1 MKNFYLTILLIFS
14 WLTAMPQI
22 STIPAYGTDSTLDIA
37 TWNVENFPK
46 NKQATISYLWQIIQ
60 KLDLDVIAFQEMYDT
75 VGLRQVV
82 SQLPDYKFYCK
93 SNYYGGLA
101 FIYKKDV
108 IHINNIYEIY
118 TTSPY
123 WSPFP
128 RAPLVMDMNFAGQQ
142 FFIIDNHLK
151 CCGDGYLQ
159 LNDQEDE
166 ETRRYRAA
174 NYLGEYIDALLED
187 KKVMVVG
194 DMNDELTDQTS
205 NNVFINLINSSDKYR
220 FADMDIAEG
229 NSEDWS
235 YPAWPSHLD
244 HMLITNEL
252 YDDIERQGSEI
263 RAIKIDEY
271 LTNGWYEY
279 DKNVSDHRP
288 VAVKL
293 NFSGAMAIEDIA
305 ANSDFSCYPNP
316 ATDKINFHFRNP
328 SDNARIEIADITGKT
343 LAILQVPG
351 DQNDV
356 LFNLDGLSKGIFFA
370 KYIIANRIVT
380 TKKIIVY

>member
-1 MKNFYLTILLIFS
+1 
-14 WLTAMPQI
+14 MPQI

-46 NKQATISYLWQIIQ
+46 NDQNTISYLWQIIQ
-60 KLDLDVIAFQEMYDT
+60 KLDIDVIAFQEMYDT

-82 SQLPDYKFYCK
+82 SQLPDYNFYCK
-93 SNYYGGLA
+93 SYYYGGLA

-108 IHINNIYEIY
+108 IHINDIYEIY

-205 NNVFINLINSSDKYR
+205 NNVFINLISSSEKYQ

-229 NSEDWS
+229 SSVNWS
-235 YPAWPSHLD
+235 YPVWPSHLD

-293 NFSGAMAIEDIA
+293 NFNNAMGIEDVA
-305 ANSDFSCYPNP
+305 VYNEFSCYPNP
-316 ATDKINFHFRNP
+316 ATEKITFHIKNP
-328 SDNARIEIADITGKT
+328 SDNARIEIADMTGNT
-343 LAILQVPG
+343 LAILPVSG
-351 DQNDV
+351 DQNDI
-356 LFNLDGLSKGIFFA
+356 LFNLDGLSRGIYFA
-370 KYIIANRIVT
+370 KYIIANRVVT

>member
-1 MKNFYLTILLIFS
+1 
-14 WLTAMPQI
+14 
-22 STIPAYGTDSTLDIA
+22 
-37 TWNVENFPK
+37 
-46 NKQATISYLWQIIQ
+46 
-60 KLDLDVIAFQEMYDT
+60 
-75 VGLRQVV
+75 
-82 SQLPDYKFYCK
+82 
-93 SNYYGGLA
+93 
-101 FIYKKDV
+101 
-108 IHINNIYEIY
+108 
-118 TTSPY
+118 
-123 WSPFP
+123 
-128 RAPLVMDMNFAGQQ
+128 MNFAGQQ

-305 ANSDFSCYPNP
+305 ANGAFSCYPNP